1 MTTTPTYTEF
11 HPRWY
16 RRRIPTLWW
25 LRRRSYFIFVLRELS
40 SVFVAWF
47 VIFLILLLKSLGDG
61 GNAYHDFLNF
71 AKNPVVIAVNV
82 IALLFLIFHAFTWFN
97 LAPQAMVVRFRG
109 ERVPP
114 LWIAAANYGLWVVVT
129 AVVAWLVLRS

>member
-16 RRRIPTLWW
+16 RKRMPTLWW
-25 LRRRSYFIFVLRELS
+25 LRRRSYFVFVLRELS

-47 VIFLILLLKSLGDG
+47 VIFLIMLLKALGDG
-61 GNAYHDFLNF
+61 PNAYHQFLNF

-82 IALLFLIFHAFTWFN
+82 IAVLFLIFHAITWFN
-97 LAPQAMVVRFRG
+97 LAPQAMVVRMRG

-129 AVVAWLVLRS
+129 AVVAWLVLGS